1 MALSALARVGLGAV
15 AAFST
20 KQYAKTYGFSRLSGR
35 VRNDGQPSYGL
46 HCSSHQRSDHLM
58 EKARR
63 IAHQHFDLEELC
75 EDQEFHVQHLLT
87 KGCSGLSIISD
98 DNTTDLSV
106 LIAALS
112 SEGIAIAIGSPT
124 DFIKERSQ
132 ALSEKGIK
140 VQWIDSSQTTGERR
154 CIYKSARDGELKMLF
169 IPPDRLHRPSFK
181 QLMQELQVSFFA
193 INYSYCQP
201 KWELSFQR
209 QFLQTLRFARKHGVG
224 DVRYLGSPV
233 QSTKPEDL
241 QEGIESEADNTA
253 LISSLP
259 EGLHLE
265 TCTVRYAE
273 HKWERLQMLLEE
285 CKGKVGKVLICADTR
300 AQ

>member
-1 MALSALARVGLGAV
+1 
-15 AAFST
+15 
-20 KQYAKTYGFSRLSGR
+20 
-35 VRNDGQPSYGL
+35 
-46 HCSSHQRSDHLM
+46 
-58 EKARR
+58 
-63 IAHQHFDLEELC
+63 
-75 EDQEFHVQHLLT
+75 
-87 KGCSGLSIISD
+87 
-98 DNTTDLSV
+98 
-106 LIAALS
+106 
-112 SEGIAIAIGSPT
+112 
-124 DFIKERSQ
+124 
-132 ALSEKGIK
+132 
-140 VQWIDSSQTTGERR
+140 
-154 CIYKSARDGELKMLF
+154 MLF

-300 AQ
+300 AQCIETSHYLGAHNIEARAYHSGVSDTEREETKCWFEESSNGVLCTTIPHGAGIDYTTIQYVIQFHTALQGGEKGFERPGFCAVSIKRVKRII